1 MSAALSSPLGSLI
14 QHTSEVELLPW
25 VGEVTEMVGLLIASR
40 GPVVSIGDFCE
51 VRTSSGR
58 SIRSQVIG
66 FRNEQVLSLPLE
78 EMDGLQLGDRVIAR
92 KNEALLRVGPQLLGR
107 VLDGF
112 RRPIDGGPPIQAS
125 APYPLYA
132 AAPCPLDREHITEPL
147 ITGIRA
153 IDGLLPC
160 GKGQRVGIFGGS
172 GVGKSTLLGAMSR
185 HNDADVSVIAL
196 VGERNREVRAF
207 LENELGPQGRSRFV
221 VVVATSDRPAPLR
234 IRACFVALAVA
245 EYFRDQGKNVLMVLD
260 SVTRLAM
267 AQREIGLAAGEPPSQ
282 KGYTP
287 SVFALL
293 PKIFERAGPFK
304 KGSITGFFTV
314 LVEGDDFNEPICD
327 AVRGILD
334 GHFILSRQLGN
345 QGHYPAIDILHSV
358 SRLTNAIATP
368 AQKEAAR
375 KIRGALSA
383 YRDAQDLIQL
393 GAYVAGS
400 NPHLDASIRLRPEL
414 LDFLRQDHLSNSPLP
429 ETLSRLE
436 QLAARLEMLPVQGP
450 PAKR

>member
-1 MSAALSSPLGSLI
+1 MTTPSSYPLESLI
-14 QHTSEVELLPW
+14 HQASEIELLPW

-92 KNEALLRVGPQLLGR
+92 SNESQLRVSPALLGR

-112 RRPIDGGPPIQAS
+112 GQPIDGGPPIQATET
-125 APYPLYA
+125 YPLYNP
-132 AAPCPLDREHITEPL
+132 APSPLDREHITEPL

-153 IDGLLPC
+153 IDGVLPC

-172 GVGKSTLLGAMSR
+172 GVGKSTLLGSMSR

-207 LENELGPQGRSRFV
+207 LDNELGPEGRRRSV

-245 EYFRDQGKNVLMVLD
+245 EYFRDQGKNVLLVVD

-293 PKIFERAGPFK
+293 PKIFERSGHFET
-304 KGSITGFFTV
+304 GSITGFFTV

-327 AVRGILD
+327 AARGILD
-334 GHFILSRQLGN
+334 GHLILSRDLASA
-345 QGHYPAIDILHSV
+345 GHYPAIDVLNSV
-358 SRLTNAIATP
+358 SRLANKVVTEEELSANRRVR
-368 AQKEAAR
+368 E
-375 KIRGALSA
+375 ALSTYHQSA
-383 YRDAQDLIQL
+383 DLIQL
-393 GAYVAGS
+393 GAHVQGA
-400 NPHLDASIRLRPEL
+400 NPKLDLSIRVRPRIQ
-414 LDFLRQDHLSNSPLP
+414 DFLRQEAEVHCSLDESQ
-429 ETLSRLE
+429 R
-436 QLAARLEMLPVQGP
+436 QLLAL
-450 PAKR
+450 AKELA